1 MGVSSYEAL
10 DGPKDATK
18 GNGGGAT
25 ADEDLECNI
34 DASSELDLRD
44 AIIKLV
50 RLIANLSID
59 YDVGLQIGSDREN
72 LQVRS
77 FQMCIFSSMH
87 RYPLARFCPDSSL
100 FL

>member
-1 MGVSSYEAL
+1 MGGASNYEPL
-10 DGPKDATK
+10 DGPKDATPK
-18 GNGGGAT
+18 GIGGTGGGGGGGT
-25 ADEDLECNI
+25 QADEDLECNI

-72 LQVRS
+72 LQV
-77 FQMCIFSSMH
+77 H
-87 RYPLARFCPDSSL
+87 APLALLALLSIAV
-100 FL
+100 

>member
-1 MGVSSYEAL
+1 MGASNYEPL
-10 DGPKDATK
+10 DGPKDATTK
-18 GNGGGAT
+18 GIGGTGGGGGGT
-25 ADEDLECNI
+25 QADEDLECNI

-72 LQVRS
+72 LQV
-77 FQMCIFSSMH
+77 H
-87 RYPLARFCPDSSL
+87 TPLALLALLSIAV
-100 FL
+100 